1 MKMSKFVQVFC
12 TKTASRALLWED
24 FFTVTKNP
32 VTVCGVRRAGQ
43 NRNFTERS
51 LTLTPSLSPKQTLF
65 CTYFVQ
71 TRNGREA
78 AAKCGYRFAQRTA
91 ARLLRR
97 SDIRA
102 QIAELDRAMQTAQND
117 IAAGYARLAFGCVS
131 DAVALALHPDDE
143 TICLEEM
150 DLFAVSEIKC
160 GKNGVEIKFF
170 DRLRALEKLEALTHS
185 RESDA
190 AKELFSAIGNG
201 AAALR
206 EAEV

>member
-1 MKMSKFVQVFC
+1 MTS
-12 TKTASRALLWED
+12 
-24 FFTVTKNP
+24 
-32 VTVCGVRRAGQ
+32 
-43 NRNFTERS
+43 
-51 LTLTPSLSPKQTLF
+51 SLSPKQTLF

-102 QIAELDRAMQTAQND
+102 QIASLDRALQQTQND

-131 DAVALALHPDDE
+131 DAVALALHPDNPA
-143 TICLEEM
+143 IPLEEM
-150 DLFAVSEIKC
+150 DLFAVSELKC

-170 DRLRALEKLEALTHS
+170 DRLKALEKLETLTQS

-190 AKELFSAIGNG
+190 AKELFSAIGKG
-201 AAALR
+201 AAALQ
-206 EAEV
+206 EATP

>member
-1 MKMSKFVQVFC
+1 MTS
-12 TKTASRALLWED
+12 
-24 FFTVTKNP
+24 
-32 VTVCGVRRAGQ
+32 
-43 NRNFTERS
+43 
-51 LTLTPSLSPKQTLF
+51 SLSPKQTLF

-102 QIAELDRAMQTAQND
+102 QIASLDRALQQTQND

-131 DAVALALHPDDE
+131 DAVALALHPDNPA
-143 TICLEEM
+143 IPLEEM
-150 DLFAVSEIKC
+150 DLFAVSELKC

-170 DRLRALEKLEALTHS
+170 DRLKALEKLEALTQS

-190 AKELFSAIGNG
+190 AKELFSAIGKG
-201 AAALR
+201 AAALQ
-206 EAEV
+206 EAKL

>member
-1 MKMSKFVQVFC
+1 MNLSILLQVFR

-24 FFTVTKNP
+24 FFP
-32 VTVCGVRRAGQ
+32 VTQNTGHICGASRAVRTMS
-43 NRNFTERS
+43 FERS
-51 LTLTPSLSPKQTLF
+51 FSLSQSLSPKQLLF

-102 QIAELDRAMQTAQND
+102 QISELDRAMQQTQND

-131 DAVALALHPDDE
+131 DAVKLALHPDDE
-143 TICLEEM
+143 AVPLEEM

-170 DRLRALEKLEALTHS
+170 DRLKALEKLEALTHS
-185 RESDA
+185 RESDN
-190 AKELFSAIGNG
+190 AKELFSAIGRG
-201 AAALR
+201 AAALQ
-206 EAEV
+206 EGQV

>member
-1 MKMSKFVQVFC
+1 MGGLFSGDLKHRTLFA
-12 TKTASRALLWED
+12 ASPRGQKPI
-24 FFTVTKNP
+24 FF
-32 VTVCGVRRAGQ
+32 
-43 NRNFTERS
+43 ERS
-51 LTLTPSLSPKQTLF
+51 FSLSQSLSPKQLLF

-71 TRNGREA
+71 TRNAREA

-102 QIAELDRAMQTAQND
+102 QITALDREMLRTQTD

-131 DAVALALHPDDE
+131 DAVALALHPDGE
-143 TICLEEM
+143 TVPLEEM

-170 DRLRALEKLEALTHS
+170 DRLKALEKLETLTQRS
-185 RESDA
+185 ESDK
-190 AKELFSAIGNG
+190 AKELFSAIGKG
-201 AAALR
+201 AAALQ
-206 EAEV
+206 EANL